1 MKKIIKMYLPVLF
14 LIGFMTFPTKAET
27 IKIENPADIKYA
39 QNLDQAI
46 ESLGDK
52 VMGCF
57 ESKGDMAEECMCTE
71 CSCKFSEEYA
81 SVKKAYNE
89 ALKAKPEWEDNTVFY
104 QLEGDPT
111 GYNISFAGLKRQF
124 NVSCEK

>member
-1 MKKIIKMYLPVLF
+1 MRSYKTFLF
-14 LIGFMTFPTKAET
+14 IALIFFFNLLVKAET
-27 IKIENPADIKYA
+27 ITIEIPAEIKYA

-46 ESLGDK
+46 ERLSDK

-71 CSCKFSEEYA
+71 CSCKFSDEYA
-81 SVKKAYNE
+81 AVKKAYNE

-124 NVSCEK
+124 NTTCEQ

>member
-1 MKKIIKMYLPVLF
+1 MRSYKTFLF
-14 LIGFMTFPTKAET
+14 IGLIFFFGLMAEAET
-27 IKIENPADIKYA
+27 IKIENPAEIKYA

-46 ESLGDK
+46 ERLGDK
-52 VMGCF
+52 VMSCVDANG
-57 ESKGDMAEECMCTE
+57 MTEECMCTE
-71 CSCKFSEEYA
+71 CSCKFLDEYA
-81 SVKKAYNE
+81 AVKKAYSE

-124 NVSCEK
+124 NASCEK

>member
-1 MKKIIKMYLPVLF
+1 MKSYKTFLF
-14 LIGFMTFPTKAET
+14 IGLIFFFGLMAKAET

-46 ESLGDK
+46 ERLGDK
-52 VMGCF
+52 VMSCVDANGMT
-57 ESKGDMAEECMCTE
+57 EQCMCTE
-71 CSCKFSEEYA
+71 CSCKFSDEYA
-81 SVKKAYNE
+81 AVKKAYNE
-89 ALKAKPEWEDNTVFY
+89 ALEANPGWEDNTVFY

-124 NVSCEK
+124 NVSCE

>member
-1 MKKIIKMYLPVLF
+1 MKEIIKMYLPVLF

-81 SVKKAYNE
+81 AVKKAYNE

-111 GYNISFAGLKRQF
+111 GYNISFARLKRQF

>member
-1 MKKIIKMYLPVLF
+1 MRSNKTFLF
-14 LIGFMTFPTKAET
+14 IGLIFFFGLMAKAET

-46 ESLGDK
+46 ERLGDK
-52 VMGCF
+52 VMSCVDANG
-57 ESKGDMAEECMCTE
+57 MTEECMCTE

-81 SVKKAYNE
+81 AVKKAYNE
-89 ALKAKPEWEDNTVFY
+89 ALEAKPGWEDNTVFY

-124 NVSCEK
+124 NAKCE

>member
-1 MKKIIKMYLPVLF
+1 MRSYKTFLF
-14 LIGFMTFPTKAET
+14 IALIFFFSLMAEAET

-52 VMGCF
+52 VMSCVDANG
-57 ESKGDMAEECMCTE
+57 MTEECMCTE

-81 SVKKAYNE
+81 SVKQAYNE

-104 QLEGDPT
+104 QLEGDPM

-124 NVSCEK
+124 NAKCE

>member
-1 MKKIIKMYLPVLF
+1 MAE
-14 LIGFMTFPTKAET
+14 AET
-27 IKIENPADIKYA
+27 IKIENPAEIKYA

-52 VMGCF
+52 VMSCVDANG
-57 ESKGDMAEECMCTE
+57 MTEECMCTE
-71 CSCKFSEEYA
+71 CSCKFSDEYA
-81 SVKKAYNE
+81 NVKKAYNE

>member
-1 MKKIIKMYLPVLF
+1 MRSYKTLLF
-14 LIGFMTFPTKAET
+14 IGLIFFFGLMAEAET

-46 ESLGDK
+46 ERLGDK
-52 VMGCF
+52 VMSCVDANG
-57 ESKGDMAEECMCTE
+57 MTEECMCTE
-71 CSCKFSEEYA
+71 CSCKFSDEYA
-81 SVKKAYNE
+81 AVKKAYNE
-89 ALKAKPEWEDNTVFY
+89 ALEANPGWEDNTVFY

-124 NVSCEK
+124 NVSCE

>member
-1 MKKIIKMYLPVLF
+1 MRSYKTFLF
-14 LIGFMTFPTKAET
+14 IGLIFFFGLMVKAET

-46 ESLGDK
+46 ERLGDK
-52 VMGCF
+52 VMSCVDANGMT
-57 ESKGDMAEECMCTE
+57 EQCMCTE
-71 CSCKFSEEYA
+71 CSCKFSDEYA
-81 SVKKAYNE
+81 AVKKAYNE
-89 ALKAKPEWEDNTVFY
+89 ALEANPGWEDNTVFY

-124 NVSCEK
+124 NVKCE

>member
-1 MKKIIKMYLPVLF
+1 MRSYKTFLF
-14 LIGFMTFPTKAET
+14 IGLIFFFSLMAEAET
-27 IKIENPADIKYA
+27 IKLENSTDIKYA

-46 ESLGDK
+46 ERLGDK

-71 CSCKFSEEYA
+71 CSCKFLDEYA
-81 SVKKAYNE
+81 AVKKAYNE

-104 QLEGDPT
+104 QLEGDLM

-124 NVSCEK
+124 NAKCE

>member
-1 MKKIIKMYLPVLF
+1 MRSYKTFLF
-14 LIGFMTFPTKAET
+14 IALIFFFGLMAKAET

-46 ESLGDK
+46 ERLGDK
-52 VMGCF
+52 VMSCVDANG
-57 ESKGDMAEECMCTE
+57 MTEECMCTE

-81 SVKKAYNE
+81 SVKQAYNE

-124 NVSCEK
+124 NTTCEQ

>member
-1 MKKIIKMYLPVLF
+1 MRSYKTFLF
-14 LIGFMTFPTKAET
+14 IGLIFFFSLMAEAET
-27 IKIENPADIKYA
+27 IEIENPADIKYA

-46 ESLGDK
+46 DRLGVK

-71 CSCKFSEEYA
+71 CSCKFIDEYA
-81 SVKKAYNE
+81 AVKKAYNE

-124 NVSCEK
+124 NASCDK